1 MKSKFQLSFL
11 ILSILLILSC
21 ENPLEDKVDKL
32 EEELEHQKNEQKN
45 QSELIES
52 LLAQLIAQ
60 QNIIEELNVKQLEYS
75 DSLYKKLLEHSD
87 SNDSEQ
93 IIKLDSLNQ
102 SLKNYIDDLVFSQN
116 QILDMLVNSQ
126 PEAAENYIRIDSTQI
141 CWGDGMADSN
151 GEIVIFP
158 KPFSIVPSVVMT
170 RHSTSIYKSF
180 KVAQVTLESAVFQIS
195 SDTFDQYSYI
205 ATGRWK

>member
-116 QILDMLVNSQ
+116 QILDMLV
-126 PEAAENYIRIDSTQI
+126 
-141 CWGDGMADSN
+141 
-151 GEIVIFP
+151 
-158 KPFSIVPSVVMT
+158 
-170 RHSTSIYKSF
+170 
-180 KVAQVTLESAVFQIS
+180 
-195 SDTFDQYSYI
+195 
-205 ATGRWK
+205 